1 MTAVKRFRNALA
13 QMQIPAEISAQIFVG
28 YQKISDNVKKEKR
41 AAFFVTAIERME
53 NLLDEDRCHE
63 IRDACACSQGGY
75 RLKASQKIAREYQG
89 QSLESKL
96 KAISQATHLG
106 KPVLDENG
114 RIITGIGD
122 QGGFPCPCP
131 VFDGVELSQAVS
143 KTYCY
148 CFAGHFRFHYQ
159 IALGM
164 QLKTREVRSS
174 ALASQR
180 TEPCRF
186 VFEILD

>member
-1 MTAVKRFRNALA
+1 MTAVKRFRKALHEL
-13 QMQIPAEISAQIFVG
+13 QIPAEITGQIFAG

-63 IRDACACSQGGY
+63 IRDACACSKGGY

-89 QSLESKL
+89 QSLEAKL
-96 KAISQATHLG
+96 KAISQATHMG
-106 KPVLDENG
+106 NPVLDEHG
-114 RIITGIGD
+114 RIIAGIGD

-143 KTYCY
+143 KTFCY
-148 CFAGHFRFHYQ
+148 CCAGHFRFHYQ

-164 QLKTREVRSS
+164 RLKTREVLSS